1 MWYMK
6 KHLPVHTPVL
16 SYFPSGQ
23 VSITQKSD
31 CKYHINLLFYC
42 ATQFISDISKIP
54 LTWTPVRFW
63 TRCVNIRCTWNYRQT
78 SCYTSV
84 LITAQWRYLPS
95 WHWYNSLRIT
105 YIRYRVSEKTKQSIT
120 STTTAST
127 ICGSDC
133 LYSVVYIFPWSTYRN
148 SFYLYTCLHLGLL
161 EKCIWCK
168 FHQQHYTL
176 HSLPPHRNTLKY
188 KFKIFQYKQGVGT
201 QTDCAINSKYHV
213 IKDLSY

>member
-16 SYFPSGQ
+16 AYFPSGQ

-31 CKYHINLLFYC
+31 CKYHSNLLFYC

-54 LTWTPVRFW
+54 HTWTPVRLW
-63 TRCVNIRCTWNYRQT
+63 TRCVNIRCTWNYRTT

-84 LITAQWRYLPS
+84 LITAQWRYLPL

-148 SFYLYTCLHLGLL
+148 SFYLYTCLHLGLW

-188 KFKIFQYKQGVGT
+188 KLKIFQYKQGVGT
-201 QTDCAINSKYHV
+201 QTDCTINSRYHV
-213 IKDLSY
+213 TKNL